1 MRDVII
7 QEIKDNSSHIF
18 ISKWVTER
26 IPYIFNDDLI
36 AYIKWKEKL
45 SKLIKV
51 DSKAIVLTGS
61 SAVGI
66 SLNPHKNFKPFDD
79 TSDIDIAIISSYYFD
94 ISWHYLRNIGT
105 KRYQLKP
112 VVQNSLEDHR
122 TRLIYWGTIATDEI
136 IQILP
141 FGIEWMKAMDEMT
154 KISPTIDKKI
164 NFRIYKDFEALRSYQ
179 NIAIAQLKDNL
190 IKGVS

>member
-7 QEIKDNSSHIF
+7 QEIKDHNSHFF

-26 IPYIFNDDLI
+26 VPYVFDNDLV
-36 AYIKWKEKL
+36 AYIQWKEKL

-51 DSKAIVLTGS
+51 DSKSIVLTGS

-105 KRYQLKP
+105 ERFRFKP
-112 VVQNSLEDHR
+112 VVQNSIEEHR
-122 TRLIYWGTIATDEI
+122 KRLIYWGTIATDEI
-136 IQILP
+136 VQILP
-141 FGIEWMKAMDEMT
+141 FGIDWLKAMDEM
-154 KISPTIDKKI
+154 KKVSPTLDKDI

-179 NIAIAQLKDNL
+179 DIAVNQLKDNL
-190 IKGVS
+190 VKGVL